1 ISCGRNPLVPRSFRA
16 VAARCE
22 GVKVQAQASTAA
34 RKIIRKSAVKEQ
46 TGLSD
51 TTIWREE
58 KAGRFPTRVQI
69 TANYVGWFQDE
80 TTAWVHEP
88 IRGSKSPSPNPRAPH
103 RQATANTAAS
113 RTIAPH
119 RQYRTGSRPPS

>member
-1 ISCGRNPLVPRSFRA
+1 
-16 VAARCE
+16 
-22 GVKVQAQASTAA
+22 VQAQASAAA

-69 TANYVGWFQDE
+69 TANSVGWFQDE
-80 TTAWVHEP
+80 ISAWIHER
-88 IRGSKSPSPNPRAPH
+88 IRGSASPSPNPRA
-103 RQATANTAAS
+103 RQRHAAAAS
-113 RTIAPH
+113 PGPVRAAE
-119 RQYRTGSRPPS
+119 RSRRSRSGRRAS